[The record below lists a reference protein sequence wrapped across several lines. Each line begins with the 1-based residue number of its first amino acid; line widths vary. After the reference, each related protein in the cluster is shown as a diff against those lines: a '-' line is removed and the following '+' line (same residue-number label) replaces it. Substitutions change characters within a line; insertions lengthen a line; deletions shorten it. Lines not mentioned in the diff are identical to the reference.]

1 MITVKELLDHKN
13 QSIVSCQPSD
23 NILLPL
29 ELMRKHKVR
38 SILVIEDMQLK
49 GMITQGDCAIRVLL
63 ARLDPE
69 HTTVES
75 VMTAHP
81 LAVDE
86 SYDLDQCMGIMSGKR
101 LRHLPVLRNSEVVG
115 VVSIGDLV
123 NRLVEDQSSRIA
135 SLENYIIGHGI
146 TY

>member
-1 MITVKELLDHKN
+1 MITVKELLDQKN
-13 QSIVSCQPSD
+13 QNIVSCQPTD
-23 NILLPL
+23 NILVPL
-29 ELMRKHKVR
+29 ELMLKHKVR
-38 SILVIEDMQLK
+38 SILVIENKQLK
-49 GMITQGDCAIRVLL
+49 GIITQGDCAIRVLL

-69 HTTVES
+69 HTSVES
-75 VMTAHP
+75 IMTAHP

-101 LRHLPVLRNSEVVG
+101 LRHLPVLRNTEVLG

-123 NRLVEDQSSRIA
+123 NHLVDEQSSRIA

>member
-1 MITVKELLDHKN
+1 MITVKELLDEKN
-13 QSIVSCQPSD
+13 QSFVSFQPSD

-49 GMITQGDCAIRVLL
+49 GIITQGDCAIRVLL